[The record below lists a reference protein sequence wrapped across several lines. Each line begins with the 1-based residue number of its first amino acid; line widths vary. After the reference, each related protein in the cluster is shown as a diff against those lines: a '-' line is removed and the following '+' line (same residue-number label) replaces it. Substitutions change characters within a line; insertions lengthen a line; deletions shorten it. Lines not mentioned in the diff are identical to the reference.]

1 MAKENPQE
9 ALSTVQDAVLALLL
23 WHYRL
28 RPRSLSAAG
37 EAPAGDLRAQIGFAA
52 MVSFGPVSFPADT
65 SMEVAERYWASN
77 LYRAEAAA
85 MLCLA
90 PGAAERRLAELAG
103 HAGSHGNRISSTDRA
118 TLAKAAEALG
128 VQDRNAWV
136 AELSSQLDGML
147 RDPQFWNPVE
157 VLVTTVTARGVLT
170 EQEVEDLLQRAGAPR
185 APWPDWMPGEA
196 PAPGFYF

>member
-1 MAKENPQE
+1 MAKTNESAE
-9 ALSTVQDAVLALLL
+9 LSTFQDAVLAMLL

-28 RPRSLSAAG
+28 RPRSLAAG
-37 EAPAGDLRAQIGFAA
+37 AEASAGDVRAQIGFAS

-90 PGAAERRLAELAG
+90 PSAAERRVAELAG
-103 HAGSHGNRISSTDRA
+103 HSGSPGSRLSSTDRA

-136 AELSSQLDGML
+136 AELSATLDGML
-147 RDPQFWNPVE
+147 RDPRYWNPVE
-157 VLVTTVTARGVLT
+157 VLVTTVSARGMLS
-170 EQEVEDLLQRAGAPR
+170 EQEVEDLLERAGAPR